1 MWDFNIGH
9 ALGAMIKTAPFV
21 IFRIII
27 YVGIA
32 VAYVLAVGVGAGIGY
47 GIGSIG
53 DEPGGFAFYGGLFG
67 FGIVSAALYWAR
79 EYLLYLVKAGHVAVL
94 VEHFDGNALPGG
106 RGQIE
111 HAQAVVKERFA
122 EASVL
127 FGVDRLIKGILRAL
141 NRLVMSVA
149 TFLPIPGLRELA
161 GFVNKIL
168 NVSLTYTDE
177 IILAYNIRTR
187 SENPWDS
194 SKDALILYAQN
205 YKVIA
210 KNAVF
215 LLLFMYAVSLFIF
228 LIILAPVGALMAL
241 FPGSVGGVSFIIAL
255 VFAWALKAALL
266 EPLAIAALMQVY
278 FKAIEGQVPNPEWD
292 QKLTAASNKFRDL
305 KDKAAAHLSPD
316 APPADVTVGG

>member
-1 MWDFNIGH
+1 MWDFNMGQ
-9 ALGAMIKTAPFV
+9 ALGAMIKTAPFI

-32 VAYVLAVGVGAGIGY
+32 LAYVLAVGVGAGIGY
-47 GIGSIG
+47 GLGSIG
-53 DEPGGFAFYGGLFG
+53 DEPGGWAFGGGFIG
-67 FGIVSAALYWAR
+67 FGIVSVALYWAR

-94 VEHFDGNALPGG
+94 VEHLDGKALPGG

-111 HAQAVVKERFA
+111 YAQAVVKERFA
-122 EASVL
+122 EVSVL

-149 TFLPIPGLRELA
+149 RFLPLPGLRTLA
-161 GFVNKIL
+161 SFVNKIL

-187 SENPWDS
+187 SENPWAS

-205 YKVIA
+205 YKVMV
-210 KNAVF
+210 KNAFF
-215 LLLFMYAVSLFIF
+215 LMLFMYVVSFVIF

-241 FPGSVGGVSFIIAL
+241 FPGFVSGWAFIIAL
-255 VFAWALKAALL
+255 IFALALKAALL

-278 FKAIEGQVPNPEWD
+278 FKTIEGQVPNPEWD
-292 QKLTAASNKFRDL
+292 QKLTTASKKFRKM
-305 KDKAAAHLSPD
+305 KDKAAAYVSPG
-316 APPADVTVGG
+316 APSADVTTG